1 MTARKTLT
9 PLAPDEQAAT
19 PALTK
24 KGRGWQISDKRL
36 DALHE
41 RAREMRRNGE
51 SSSDAAAE
59 LGLRCSC

>member
-24 KGRGWQISDKRL
+24 AIATHQ
-36 DALHE
+36 
-41 RAREMRRNGE
+41 
-51 SSSDAAAE
+51 AAVS
-59 LGLRCSC
+59 LMT